1 MPIFCSSLKN
11 KNRFCITICLIFF
24 KRASD
29 IFFLMN
35 IISSKTKKEI
45 LSYLPNKETT
55 EVLSRFFSSFAD
67 GTRLLV
73 LSAVSIKKM
82 CVSDIADVCGLNQT
96 TVSHQLKILK
106 NEGILKSER
115 QGKIVFYSVKDPKI
129 NQVLLLGVE
138 YCV

>member
-1 MPIFCSSLKN
+1 
-11 KNRFCITICLIFF
+11 
-24 KRASD
+24 
-29 IFFLMN
+29 MN
-35 IISSKTKKEI
+35 IITPKTKKEI
-45 LSYLPNKETT
+45 LYYLPNRETAET
-55 EVLSRFFSSFAD
+55 LSRFFHSFAD

-115 QGKIVFYSVKDPKI
+115 QGKVVFYSVKDQKI

-138 YCV
+138 YCG